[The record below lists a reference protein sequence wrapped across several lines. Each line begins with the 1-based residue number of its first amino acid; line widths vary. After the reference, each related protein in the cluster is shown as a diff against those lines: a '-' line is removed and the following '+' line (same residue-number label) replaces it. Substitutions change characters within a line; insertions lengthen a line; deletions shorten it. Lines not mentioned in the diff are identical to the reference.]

1 MARGEN
7 SYLIVPPNE
16 NNPKKGEHVVG
27 IKKNAIEFRDKYVPN
42 GQIYLTW
49 SEKTGH
55 TMELIE

>member
-1 MARGEN
+1 MVRKEN
-7 SYLIVPPNE
+7 SYLIIHN
-16 NNPKKGEHVVG
+16 KGTSHIRGLEETA
-27 IKKNAIEFRDKYVPN
+27 KEARDKFHPE